1 MEREVSMVVEIGVAL
16 IALSAFIF
24 ILWVTVFM
32 GEEMAND
39 VGQDAANILGTT
51 QSGTLEELRDTY
63 TILPTSGVYRILRA
77 NEGVIGE
84 VDCRICGGKKDAS
97 GKLLKD
103 GSCLLGHLDG
113 KANLEVQ
120 YLPEGW
126 YKLIVHKPTCNW
138 YFGTNCTGFPCAGN

>member
-1 MEREVSMVVEIGVAL
+1 
-16 IALSAFIF
+16 
-24 ILWVTVFM
+24 M

-39 VGQDAANILGTT
+39 VGQEASNILGTT

-63 TILPTSGVYRILRA
+63 TILPTSGVYSILRS

-113 KANLEVQ
+113 KVNLEVQ

-126 YKLIVHKPTCNW
+126 YKLIVHKHTCNW
-138 YFGTNCTGFPCAGN
+138 YFGTRCTGFPCAGN